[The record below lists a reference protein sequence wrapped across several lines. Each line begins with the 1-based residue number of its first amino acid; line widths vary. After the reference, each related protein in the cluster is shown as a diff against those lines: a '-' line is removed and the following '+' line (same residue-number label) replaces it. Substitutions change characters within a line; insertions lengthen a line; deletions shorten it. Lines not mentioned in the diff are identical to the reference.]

1 MVAKAKYLQTQRIQ
15 ERKIQAIIV
24 RKIISSKKMVI

>member
-15 ERKIQAIIV
+15 ELKIQAIIV